1 MFKNIITMNI
11 QESSY
16 HALEKNRI
24 MIIGCEIH
32 TYDNKEVKS
41 WIATSEEE
49 ESKMLC
55 DFRDFLHS
63 LNLQTTLI
71 LTYDGKEYDLKIL
84 LTRAMILNI
93 DLSDL
98 WSFQHIDLFD
108 FLKKSTRLGRSNIF
122 DVAGILQCESV
133 GNQSQKEDLKMVS
146 PTVLAAEARWKD
158 LETYNNTMLSV
169 IYEIFQKIKP
179 YLFPEFRTDLLDSQ
193 PSQEGIFG

>member
-1 MFKNIITMNI
+1 MFKNIISLNI

-32 TYDNKEVKS
+32 TYNDRELKS
-41 WIATSEEE
+41 WVAPSIEEE
-49 ESKMLC
+49 KTILH
-55 DFRDFLHS
+55 DFNEFIQS

-84 LTRAMILNI
+84 LTRAMILNV

-108 FLKKSTRLGRSNIF
+108 FLKKSTRLGCSNIF
-122 DVAGILQCESV
+122 DVARILHCTSV
-133 GNQSQKEDLKMVS
+133 GDQSQKEKMKMIS
-146 PTVLAAEARWKD
+146 PTVLAAEGRWKE
-158 LETYNNTMLSV
+158 LEAYNNGMLSV
-169 IYEIFQKIKP
+169 IYDIFQKIKP

>member
-1 MFKNIITMNI
+1 MRRDSLGNTLYEAYGTQINYNGPL
-11 QESSY
+11 QSSFGIY
-16 HALEKNRI
+16 GAL
-24 MIIGCEIH
+24 G
-32 TYDNKEVKS
+32 KEG
-41 WIATSEEE
+41 
-49 ESKMLC
+49 
-55 DFRDFLHS
+55 
-63 LNLQTTLI
+63 
-71 LTYDGKEYDLKIL
+71 YDGKEYDLKIL

-133 GNQSQKEDLKMVS
+133 GNQSQKEELKMVS

>member
-16 HALEKNRI
+16 FALEKNRI

-32 TYDNKEVKS
+32 TYNNNEVKS
-41 WIATSEEE
+41 WIAP
-49 ESKMLC
+49 SKSDEKAILN
-55 DFRDFLHS
+55 DFKDFLQS
-63 LNLQTTLI
+63 LNLQTTLM
-71 LTYDGKEYDLKIL
+71 LTFDGKEYDFKIL
-84 LTRAMILNI
+84 LSRAMILNV

-108 FLKKSTRLGRSNIF
+108 FLKKSTRFGCTNIF
-122 DVAGILQCESV
+122 EIGGILNCKSV
-133 GNQSQKEDLKMVS
+133 GDYTQEETLKMIS
-146 PTVLAAEARWKD
+146 PTGLAAEGKWKE
-158 LETYNNTMLSV
+158 LEAYNNTILSV